1 MILKLLMSSNL
12 FKGIGIASIG
22 ALILSPDTLFMRWS
36 EMDVWSMLTWRGI
49 EMGIILILFSSC
61 FKIFRNNFKNVFS
74 PVGLWIISSQILS
87 SFFFTYG
94 VAETSVS
101 LILFCLATSPIF
113 ASLFSILILHEKTTK
128 ATWVVACFALI
139 GVGIAVINGDQV
151 ANAPQG
157 SVLIGT
163 ICGIGAS
170 ASLGLSLVFLRLQ
183 PNIPA
188 MTVTGISA
196 LGNGLIGL
204 LIVSPSLLFQGDII
218 SISFSGL
225 VILPI
230 SFACLTFATR
240 YTPAS
245 NIGLL
250 MLLETAL
257 GPFWVWLGTNE
268 TPNLLMILGGAVV
281 ILSLAWYILVDQIKI
296 SFRKPR

>member
-1 MILKLLMSSNL
+1 MNFSISGNL

-36 EMDVWSMLTWRGI
+36 EMDVWSMLTWRGL

-61 FKIFRNNFKNVFS
+61 FKIYRSKYKNIYS
-74 PVGLWIISSQILS
+74 PVGLSIITSQIISSLL
-87 SFFFTYG
+87 FTYG
-94 VAETSVS
+94 IAETSVS

-113 ASLFSILILHEKTTK
+113 ASLFSIFILGEKTNR
-128 ATWVVACFALI
+128 ATWITAFFALV
-139 GVGIAVINGDQV
+139 GVGIAVLNGDDV
-151 ANAPQG
+151 INAPQG

-170 ASLGLSLVFLRLQ
+170 ATLGLSLVLLRFK
-183 PNIPA
+183 PNVPA
-188 MTVTGISA
+188 MTVTGVSA
-196 LGNGLIGL
+196 LGNGFIGL
-204 LIVSPSLLFQGDII
+204 LFVEPNLLFQGDIL

-257 GPFWVWLGTNE
+257 GPFWVWVGTTE
-268 TPNLLMILGGAVV
+268 TPNLFMILGGV
-281 ILSLAWYILVDQIKI
+281 IVISSLAWYILIDQIKFSI
-296 SFRKPR
+296 TK

>member
-1 MILKLLMSSNL
+1 MNFSISGNL

-36 EMDVWSMLTWRGI
+36 EMDVWSMLTWRGL

-61 FKIFRNNFKNVFS
+61 FKIYRSKYKYIYS
-74 PVGLWIISSQILS
+74 PVGLSIITSQIISSFL
-87 SFFFTYG
+87 FTYG
-94 VAETSVS
+94 IAETSVS

-113 ASLFSILILHEKTTK
+113 ASLFSIFILGEKTNR
-128 ATWVVACFALI
+128 ATWITAFFALV
-139 GVGIAVINGDQV
+139 GVGIAVLNGDDV
-151 ANAPQG
+151 INAPQG

-170 ASLGLSLVFLRLQ
+170 ATLGLSLVLLRFK
-183 PNIPA
+183 PNVPA
-188 MTVTGISA
+188 MTVTGVSA
-196 LGNGLIGL
+196 LGNGFIGL
-204 LIVSPSLLFQGDII
+204 LFVEPNLLFQGDIL

-257 GPFWVWLGTNE
+257 GPFWVWFGTTE
-268 TPNLLMILGGAVV
+268 TPNLFMILGGV
-281 ILSLAWYILVDQIKI
+281 IVISSLAWYILIDQIKFSI
-296 SFRKPR
+296 KK

>member
-1 MILKLLMSSNL
+1 MNFSISGNL

-36 EMDVWSMLTWRGI
+36 EMDVWSMLTWRGL

-61 FKIFRNNFKNVFS
+61 FKIYRSKYKNIYS
-74 PVGLWIISSQILS
+74 PVGLSIIISQIISSLL
-87 SFFFTYG
+87 FTYG
-94 VAETSVS
+94 IAETSVS

-113 ASLFSILILHEKTTK
+113 ASLFSIFILGEKTNR
-128 ATWVVACFALI
+128 ATWITAFFALV
-139 GVGIAVINGDQV
+139 GVGIAVLNGDDV
-151 ANAPQG
+151 INAPQG

-170 ASLGLSLVFLRLQ
+170 ATLGLSLVLLRFK
-183 PNIPA
+183 PNVPA
-188 MTVTGISA
+188 MTVTGVSA
-196 LGNGLIGL
+196 LGNGFIGL
-204 LIVSPSLLFQGDII
+204 LFVEPNLLFQGDIL

-257 GPFWVWLGTNE
+257 GPFWVWIGTTE
-268 TPNLLMILGGAVV
+268 TPNLFMILGGV
-281 ILSLAWYILVDQIKI
+281 IVISSLAWYILIDQIKFSI
-296 SFRKPR
+296 TK

>member
-1 MILKLLMSSNL
+1 MNFSISGNL

-36 EMDVWSMLTWRGI
+36 EMDVWSMLTWRGL

-61 FKIFRNNFKNVFS
+61 FKIYRSKYKNIYS
-74 PVGLWIISSQILS
+74 PVGLSIIISQIISSLL
-87 SFFFTYG
+87 FTYG
-94 VAETSVS
+94 IAETSVS
-101 LILFCLATSPIF
+101 LILFCIATSPIF
-113 ASLFSILILHEKTTK
+113 ASLFSIFILGEKTNR
-128 ATWVVACFALI
+128 ATWITAFFALV
-139 GVGIAVINGDQV
+139 GVGIAVLNGDDV
-151 ANAPQG
+151 INAPQG

-170 ASLGLSLVFLRLQ
+170 ATLGLSLVLLRFK
-183 PNIPA
+183 PNVPA
-188 MTVTGISA
+188 MTVTGVSA
-196 LGNGLIGL
+196 LGNGFIGL
-204 LIVSPSLLFQGDII
+204 LFVEPNLLFQGDIL

-257 GPFWVWLGTNE
+257 GPFWVWVGTTE
-268 TPNLLMILGGAVV
+268 TPNLFMILGGV
-281 ILSLAWYILVDQIKI
+281 IVISSLAWYILIDQIKFSI
-296 SFRKPR
+296 TK

>member
-1 MILKLLMSSNL
+1 MNFSISGNL

-36 EMDVWSMLTWRGI
+36 EMDVWSMLTWRGL

-61 FKIFRNNFKNVFS
+61 FKIYRSKYKNIYS
-74 PVGLWIISSQILS
+74 PVGLSIIISQIISSLL
-87 SFFFTYG
+87 FTYG
-94 VAETSVS
+94 IAETSVS

-113 ASLFSILILHEKTTK
+113 ASLFSIFILGEKTNR
-128 ATWVVACFALI
+128 ATWITAFFALV
-139 GVGIAVINGDQV
+139 GVGIAVLNGDDV
-151 ANAPQG
+151 INAPQG

-170 ASLGLSLVFLRLQ
+170 ATLGLSLVLLRFK
-183 PNIPA
+183 PNVPA
-188 MTVTGISA
+188 MTVTGVSA
-196 LGNGLIGL
+196 LGNGFIGL
-204 LIVSPSLLFQGDII
+204 LFVEPNLLFQGDIL

-257 GPFWVWLGTNE
+257 GPFWVWIGTAE
-268 TPNLLMILGGAVV
+268 TPNLFMILGGV
-281 ILSLAWYILVDQIKI
+281 IVISSLAWYILANQIKF
-296 SFRKPR
+296 SLAK

>member
-1 MILKLLMSSNL
+1 MNFSISGNL

-36 EMDVWSMLTWRGI
+36 EMDVWSMLTWRGL

-61 FKIFRNNFKNVFS
+61 FKIYRSKYKNIYS
-74 PVGLWIISSQILS
+74 PVGLSIIISQIISSLL
-87 SFFFTYG
+87 FTYG
-94 VAETSVS
+94 IAETSVS

-113 ASLFSILILHEKTTK
+113 ASLFSIFILGEKTNR
-128 ATWVVACFALI
+128 ATWITAFFALV
-139 GVGIAVINGDQV
+139 GVGIAVLNGDDV
-151 ANAPQG
+151 INAPQG

-170 ASLGLSLVFLRLQ
+170 ATLGLSLVLLRFK
-183 PNIPA
+183 PNVPA
-188 MTVTGISA
+188 MTVTGVSA
-196 LGNGLIGL
+196 LGNGFIGL
-204 LIVSPSLLFQGDII
+204 LFVEPNLLFQGDIL

-257 GPFWVWLGTNE
+257 GPFWVWVGTTE
-268 TPNLLMILGGAVV
+268 TPNLFMILGGV
-281 ILSLAWYILVDQIKI
+281 IVISSLAWYILIDQIKF
-296 SFRKPR
+296 SVTK

>member
-1 MILKLLMSSNL
+1 LNFSISGNL

-36 EMDVWSMLTWRGI
+36 EMDVWSMLTWRGM
-49 EMGIILILFSSC
+49 EMGIVLILFSSF
-61 FKIFRNNFKNVFS
+61 FKIYRNGFKNILS
-74 PVGLWIISSQILS
+74 PVGLYIIITQIIS

-94 VAETSVS
+94 IAETSVS

-113 ASLFSILILHEKTTK
+113 ASLFSIFILNEKTTK
-128 ATWVVACFALI
+128 ATWITAFFALI
-139 GVGIAVINGDQV
+139 GVGVSVIHGNDV
-151 ANAPQG
+151 INAPQG
-157 SVLIGT
+157 NVLVGA
-163 ICGIGAS
+163 ICGISAS
-170 ASLGLSLVFLRLQ
+170 ASLGLSLVLLRLK

-188 MTVTGISA
+188 MTITGISA
-196 LGNGLIGL
+196 LGNGVIAFLF
-204 LIVSPSLLFQGDII
+204 VAPNLLFEGDII

-240 YTPAS
+240 YTQAS

-268 TPNLLMILGGAVV
+268 TPNFLMILGGVII
-281 ILSLAWYILVDQIKI
+281 ILSLAWYILVDQMKI
-296 SFRKPR
+296 SFSKK

>member
-1 MILKLLMSSNL
+1 MNLFLSSNF

-22 ALILSPDTLFMRWS
+22 ALILSPDVLFMRWS
-36 EMDVWSMLTWRGI
+36 EMDVWSMLAWRGL

-61 FKIFRNNFKNVFS
+61 FKIYRSKYKNIYS
-74 PVGLWIISSQILS
+74 PVGLSIIISQIISSLL
-87 SFFFTYG
+87 FTYG
-94 VAETSVS
+94 IAETSVS

-113 ASLFSILILHEKTTK
+113 ASLFSIFILGEKTNR
-128 ATWVVACFALI
+128 ATWITAFFALV
-139 GVGIAVINGDQV
+139 GVGIAVLNGDDV
-151 ANAPQG
+151 INAPQG

-170 ASLGLSLVFLRLQ
+170 ATLGLSLVLLRFK
-183 PNIPA
+183 PNVPA
-188 MTVTGISA
+188 MTVTGVSA
-196 LGNGLIGL
+196 LGNGFIGL
-204 LIVSPSLLFQGDII
+204 LFVEPNLLFQGDIL

-257 GPFWVWLGTNE
+257 GPFWVWVGTTE
-268 TPNLLMILGGAVV
+268 TPNLFMILGGV
-281 ILSLAWYILVDQIKI
+281 IVISSLAWYILIDQIKFSI
-296 SFRKPR
+296 TK

>member
-1 MILKLLMSSNL
+1 MNFSISGNL

-36 EMDVWSMLTWRGI
+36 EMDVWSMLTWRGL

-61 FKIFRNNFKNVFS
+61 FKIYRSKYKNIYS
-74 PVGLWIISSQILS
+74 PVGLSIIISQIISSLL
-87 SFFFTYG
+87 FTYG
-94 VAETSVS
+94 IAETSVS

-113 ASLFSILILHEKTTK
+113 ASLFSIFILGEKTNR
-128 ATWVVACFALI
+128 ATWITAFFALV
-139 GVGIAVINGDQV
+139 GVGIAVLNGDDV
-151 ANAPQG
+151 INAPQG

-170 ASLGLSLVFLRLQ
+170 ATLGLSLVLLRFK
-183 PNIPA
+183 PNVPA
-188 MTVTGISA
+188 MTVTGVSA
-196 LGNGLIGL
+196 LGNGFIGL
-204 LIVSPSLLFQGDII
+204 LFVEPNLLFQGDIL

-257 GPFWVWLGTNE
+257 GPFWVWFGTTE
-268 TPNLLMILGGAVV
+268 TPNLFMILGGV
-281 ILSLAWYILVDQIKI
+281 IVISSLAWYILIDQIKFSI
-296 SFRKPR
+296 TK

>member
-1 MILKLLMSSNL
+1 LNFSISGNL

-36 EMDVWSMLTWRGI
+36 EMDVWSMLTWRGL

-61 FKIFRNNFKNVFS
+61 FKIYRSKYKNIYS
-74 PVGLWIISSQILS
+74 PVGLSIIISQIISSLL
-87 SFFFTYG
+87 FTYG
-94 VAETSVS
+94 IAETSVS

-113 ASLFSILILHEKTTK
+113 ASLFSIFILGEKTNR
-128 ATWVVACFALI
+128 ATWITAFFALV
-139 GVGIAVINGDQV
+139 GVGIAVLNGDDV
-151 ANAPQG
+151 INAPQG

-170 ASLGLSLVFLRLQ
+170 ATLGLSLVLLRFK
-183 PNIPA
+183 PNVPA
-188 MTVTGISA
+188 MTVTGVSA
-196 LGNGLIGL
+196 LGNGFIGL
-204 LIVSPSLLFQGDII
+204 LFVEPNLLFQGDIL

-257 GPFWVWLGTNE
+257 GPFWVWVGTTE
-268 TPNLLMILGGAVV
+268 TPNLFMILGGV
-281 ILSLAWYILVDQIKI
+281 IVISSLAWYILIDQIKFSI
-296 SFRKPR
+296 TK